1 MEASAINAEL
11 VNDSVML
18 YLDDG
23 SHYELPNLW
32 LRDNCPCDD
41 CRVVQTQEKRFMLS
55 DVDVHLAPQKVSLAR
70 DILRI
75 SWPDHHQ
82 SLFSVASIQ
91 SLLKPPKQQN
101 RL

>member
-55 DVDVHLAPQKVSLAR
+55 SVPVDLKPKSVDVNAKTIHLF
-70 DILRI
+70 
-75 SWPDHHQ
+75 WPDDHETNIRFKDIEHLQ
-82 SLFSVASIQ
+82 HKLSLIHI
-91 SLLKPPKQQN
+91 
-101 RL
+101 